1 MSASGEHP
9 GHSLTRWHQRGQVP
23 AHAWQLAPGQH
34 AVSMYSRCWRCWPPV
49 FTGVLAKDFQNTLSY
64 HTFITRRFW
73 NSVPQCS
80 ALGCQVQRFHCCHVF
95 LILTTSLKHL
105 QSTIPSTE
113 EKQRS
118 WQHNQSWKLL
128 SLDIGEWIA
137 LCWMFLISL
146 TKKQRLLATF
156 ASLKKQQ
163 QPARIAWQPD
173 ALHSR
178 LYRRHSFI

>member
-1 MSASGEHP
+1 MWCYRSGEHP
-9 GHSLTRWHQRGQVP
+9 GDLTRWHQRGQVP

-34 AVSMYSRCWRCWPPV
+34 AVSMFSRCWRCWPPV
-49 FTGVLAKDFQNTLSY
+49 FTAKDVQDILCY
-64 HTFITRRFW
+64 HAFMSRLFW

-80 ALGCQVQRFHCCHVF
+80 ALGGQVQRFHYCHVF

-105 QSTIPSTE
+105 QSMIPSTE

-118 WQHNQSWKLL
+118 WQRHQSWKLV

-137 LCWMFLISL
+137 LCWMFLILL

-163 QPARIAWQPD
+163 QPARIGWQLG

-178 LYRRHSFI
+178 LFIDRRHPFM